1 MIKAIIFD
9 CFGVLLQR
17 QGHESYKSGHDRAV
31 QQQIDDLEREADL
44 GAINEEEFNTK
55 VAKLTGSTPG
65 RISDETTLYHRNQEL
80 LDYVAELRSEY
91 KVSVLT
97 NVSKDAIGRFF
108 DADEQKRMFDDIVIS
123 SEVGLVKPDPEIF
136 ALAARRLALRPEEC
150 IFIDDTAIN
159 CLAAA
164 QSGIKAIA
172 YLGNKHTIKMVRT
185 FLAYENN

>member
-55 VAKLTGSTPG
+55 VAKLTGATPE
-65 RISDETTLYHRNQEL
+65 RIKDETTLYHRNQEL